1 MKLAGQ
7 GLLRLFDSEK
17 LSPNTFAYIL
27 MIPAAVVMFGV
38 VIYPFFYNIVLSFS
52 DMSLRH
58 FRDWHLIGFRQYAAV
73 FRGEIFYIVFLK
85 TIVWTFVNIFFHV
98 VIGVS
103 LALILNRKLF
113 GKAAIRTLLIL
124 PWAIPQVIVA
134 LTWRSMFNY
143 QYGAINLFISHFLNM
158 SPVDWLGKPLEAF
171 SACIVTNIWLGFPFM
186 MTIALGGLQSIPQEL
201 YEAAD
206 MDGASGWQKFWSVTV
221 PLLKPVMIPAITLGI
236 IWTFNN
242 VNIIWLVSNGG
253 EPSDQ
258 THILVSYVYK
268 AAFNL
273 YRYGYAAAL
282 SMVIFAIL
290 LTFSLVFLKRTRASE
305 AAY

>member
-1 MKLAGQ
+1 MYSFTLQ
-7 GLLRLFDSEK
+7 L
-17 LSPNTFAYIL
+17 
-27 MIPAAVVMFGV
+27 
-38 VIYPFFYNIVLSFS
+38 VL
-52 DMSLRH
+52 
-58 FRDWHLIGFRQYAAV
+58 YC
-73 FRGEIFYIVFLK
+73 
-85 TIVWTFVNIFFHV
+85 T
-98 VIGVS
+98 
-103 LALILNRKLF
+103 LILNRKLF

-143 QYGAINLFISHFLNM
+143 EYGAINLFIAHYLRM
-158 SPVDWLGKPLEAF
+158 APVEWLGKPLEAF
-171 SACIVTNIWLGFPFM
+171 SACIITNIWLGFPFM

-206 MDGASGWQKFWSVTV
+206 IDGASGWQKFWTVTA
-221 PLLKPVMIPAITLGI
+221 PLLRPVMIPAITLGI

-282 SMVIFAIL
+282 SMVIFVIL
-290 LTFSLVFLKRTRASE
+290 FAFSLVFLKRTRASE
-305 AAY
+305 VVY